1 MEKYEIYCHQFQ
13 IRNCEMVRKAKIIPH
28 LDRLVQSIEPKLL
41 QSKFPHLPA
50 RLRKMIISDGSQG
63 IICYLTSL
71 KIEDISTELIL
82 LLDALRTI
90 LNFCDNQEDPIL
102 LGILNKCKGKA
113 YAK

>member
-1 MEKYEIYCHQFQ
+1 M
-13 IRNCEMVRKAKIIPH
+13 
-28 LDRLVQSIEPKLL
+28 
-41 QSKFPHLPA
+41 PA
-50 RLRKMIISDGSQG
+50 RLRKMIILDGSQG

-90 LNFCDNQEDPIL
+90 LNFCDNREDPIL